1 MRLAHLTIAFF
12 FLGTAFAKPIYP
24 LRGSDAINL
33 SKRMNDPAEASTS
46 VGQPT
51 SITGDATRGRSNTRK
66 GSGGGR
72 KRPAGDLPEGDTGA
86 SRSRSRLGR
95 EDLATRT
102 ELLAA
107 LRNIQQANYAGRGS
121 NSLAVY
127 RIQGMVKGHPAV
139 VKIINRATA
148 SQEVVNGIP
157 GEVRNL
163 RQVGQLLGW
172 GRRTTPQL
180 DYILMINMGGPLS
193 STDLDPEADKD
204 LILQMRHTALQEYQ
218 TQHHLTHV
226 DRDGVD
232 NYVWDLVAPDS
243 ANKADRW
250 KCHVID
256 WAGATR
262 TNAAGAIYKDDPPRY
277 SVPNEKR
284 IYAPLVSPASSQHG
298 GSTTPP
304 SGGEPAVQHTGATG
318 TRGSRRLAGQAP
330 SPPPA

>member
-12 FLGTAFAKPIYP
+12 FLGTVCAKPIYP
-24 LRGSDAINL
+24 LRDSDAINL

-51 SITGDATRGRSNTRK
+51 SITGDATRGRSNSRK

-72 KRPAGDLPEGDTGA
+72 KRPPGGPAEGDAGA

-102 ELLAA
+102 ELLTA
-107 LRNIQQANYAGRGS
+107 LRNIQPANYAGRGS

-127 RIQGMVKGHPAV
+127 HIQGTVKGHPAV

-148 SQEVVNGIP
+148 SPEVVNGIP
-157 GEVRNL
+157 SEVRNL

-172 GRRTTPQL
+172 GRRTAPQL
-180 DYILMINMGGPLS
+180 DYILMINKGGPLA
-193 STDLDPEADKD
+193 STDLDPVADKD
-204 LILQMRHTALQEYQ
+204 LIAQMRHAALQEYQ
-218 TQHHLTHV
+218 SQHHLTHV
-226 DRDGVD
+226 DPNGVD
-232 NYVWDLVAPDS
+232 NYVWDLVAPGS
-243 ANKADRW
+243 TNKADRY

-262 TNAAGAIYKDDPPRY
+262 TNAADAIYKDDPPRY
-277 SVPNEKR
+277 SVPNEQR
-284 IYAPLVSPASSQHG
+284 IYAPLVSPASSQH